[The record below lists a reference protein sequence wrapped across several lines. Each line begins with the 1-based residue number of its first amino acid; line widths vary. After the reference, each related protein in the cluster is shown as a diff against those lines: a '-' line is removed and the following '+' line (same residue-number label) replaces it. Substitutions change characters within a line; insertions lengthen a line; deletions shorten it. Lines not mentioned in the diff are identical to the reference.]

1 MTDPN
6 QSITKANT
14 LYQFFRDELA
24 EAFDDLGL
32 TPREETQAYLV
43 HLLDRFARLD
53 DSNRQ
58 AVGFERPAAM
68 MLGDALRGAGDQRIE
83 AYRNL
88 GDASLFSCG
97 FFEAYL
103 NRPRALVD
111 ANYYRDMGKN
121 AYAHVESL
129 MEFKAP
135 GGAFHRIFDEL
146 VRQFDGVVAAF
157 QRVAG
162 DVHHQRSSSLP
173 TMDRTTQA
181 QLQAILES
189 QWWDG
194 SSDKT

>member
-32 TPREETQAYLV
+32 TPREETNAYLV

-53 DSNRQ
+53 DRRRE
-58 AVGFERPAAM
+58 AIGFGRPAAL
-68 MLGDALRGAGDQRIE
+68 MLADALQGAGDDRIE
-83 AYRNL
+83 AYRQL
-88 GDASLFSCG
+88 GDTSLFSCG

-103 NRPRALVD
+103 NRPRALVN

-135 GGAFHRIFDEL
+135 GGSFHRIFDEL
-146 VRQFDGVVAAF
+146 TRQFDGVVAAF
-157 QRVAG
+157 QRIAG
-162 DVHHQRSSSLP
+162 EFHHQRVPSLDP
-173 TMDRTTQA
+173 SAED
-181 QLQAILES
+181 QLQAILTT
-189 QWWDG
+189 QWWKDTDG
-194 SSDKT
+194 QV